1 MKPINRPY
9 HEVIEEL
16 RMMVRNWKSTHR
28 LSEVQVATALAQIA
42 GPYGEAAY
50 VELSREDIEG
60 RPDRV
65 PRVPIDL
72 QETPE
77 KA

>member
-9 HEVIEEL
+9 SEVISGL
-16 RMMVRNWKSTHR
+16 QRLVREWKETHR
-28 LSEVQVATALAQIA
+28 LSDVQVAAALAQIA

-50 VELSREDIEG
+50 VELSREDKEG

-65 PRVPIDL
+65 PRIPPSD
-72 QETPE
+72 
-77 KA
+77 

>member
-9 HEVIEEL
+9 SEVISGL
-16 RMMVRNWKSTHR
+16 QHLVREWKETHR
-28 LSEVQVATALAQIA
+28 LSDVQVAAALAQIA

-50 VELSREDIEG
+50 VELSREDKEG

-65 PRVPIDL
+65 PRIPLSD
-72 QETPE
+72 
-77 KA
+77 

>member
-9 HEVIEEL
+9 SDVISEL
-16 RMMVRNWKSTHR
+16 RQIVGAWKAAHR
-28 LSEVQVATALAQIA
+28 LSNVQVSAALAQIV

-50 VELSREDIEG
+50 VELSREDREG

-65 PRVPIDL
+65 PRIPL
-72 QETPE
+72 T
-77 KA
+77 K

>member
-9 HEVIEEL
+9 SEVIAGLQEF
-16 RMMVRNWKSTHR
+16 VRSWKATHR
-28 LSEVQVATALAQIA
+28 LSDVQVAAALAQVA

-50 VELSREDIEG
+50 VELSREDREG

-65 PRVPIDL
+65 PRVP
-72 QETPE
+72 TV
-77 KA
+77 

>member
-9 HEVIEEL
+9 PQVVDLL
-16 RMMVRNWKSTHR
+16 RQVVRSWKETHR
-28 LSEVQVATALAQIA
+28 LSDVQVAAALAQVA

-50 VELSREDIEG
+50 VELSREDREG

-65 PRVPIDL
+65 PRIPIG
-72 QETPE
+72 E
-77 KA
+77 A

>member
-9 HEVIEEL
+9 SEVISGL
-16 RMMVRNWKSTHR
+16 QHLVREWKETHR
-28 LSEVQVATALAQIA
+28 LSDVQVAAALAQVA

-50 VELSREDIEG
+50 VELSREDKEG

-65 PRVPIDL
+65 PRIPLSD
-72 QETPE
+72 
-77 KA
+77 